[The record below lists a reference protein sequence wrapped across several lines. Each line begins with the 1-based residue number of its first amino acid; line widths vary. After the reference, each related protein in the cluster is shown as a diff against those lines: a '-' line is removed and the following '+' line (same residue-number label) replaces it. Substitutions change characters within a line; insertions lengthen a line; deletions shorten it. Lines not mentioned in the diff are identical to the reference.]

1 MHALYSTLKTCH
13 RQPQCLLIHPSSN
26 IAEKFAL
33 DKSENKKSNERIEM
47 EFATIA
53 DAKRNAEIVYW

>member
-1 MHALYSTLKTCH
+1 MLYIQH
-13 RQPQCLLIHPSSN
+13 QRPSSVSSS
-26 IAEKFAL
+26 IQWFRQDETLQIYFAL